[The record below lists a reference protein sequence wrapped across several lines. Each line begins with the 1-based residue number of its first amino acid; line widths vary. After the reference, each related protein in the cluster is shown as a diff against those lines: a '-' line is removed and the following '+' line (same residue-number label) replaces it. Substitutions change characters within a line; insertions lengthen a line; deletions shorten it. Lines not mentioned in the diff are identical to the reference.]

1 MAIVDVEEVENSWY
15 DVARHVDLGIVEVL
29 QMSVLIEWAVI
40 GRVTRHAV

>member
-1 MAIVDVEEVENSWY
+1 MIAGMEEVENSWY

-40 GRVTRHAV
+40 GRVARHAV